1 MFNKFKLKIISA
13 LLIIFIPTGL
23 VTHASQVNDY
33 KAAKPKYVE
42 NEVIVKYKDGSL
54 STDKDKIK
62 YKSYS
67 LDTKQKFN
75 ANNLEVVSL
84 PSGVNVEDAVNEIKK
99 DNNVE
104 SVQPNYIYHLTD
116 VPTDQYFSKEWGLET
131 LNVTSAWNITEG
143 SSDVKIGI
151 LDSGIDINHPD
162 LKDNIWT
169 NSGEVSGNGI
179 DDDKNGFIDDVHGWD
194 FIHNDA
200 KVFNSAEDDV
210 HGTHIAGIIAAE
222 LNGIGAVGVAP
233 KVKIVPLKVLGTNGG
248 DTTDIIK
255 AIDYA
260 KKLGIKIINCS
271 FGGDSYDEALKE
283 AMQNSGILFIAAAG
297 NDGIDTDVSPIYP
310 ACYNIP
316 NIISVAAVDSSGNL
330 ASFSNYGANSIDVAA
345 PGENILSTIPAA
357 LTKSN
362 SYSSAYAYESG
373 TSMATPFVTGIA
385 ALLASNG
392 VNDIQTIRQKIVSG
406 VSQEASL
413 SGKIITGGI
422 ANAYDALGVKAVDR
436 LWGADRYATSEAI
449 VQSGWKASDTVVI
462 ATGEDFPDALSAG
475 TLAKKYNAPLLLS
488 EKDSINSALAS
499 ELNTLNPKKAFIIG
513 GYGAIS
519 KNVETQLNSRN
530 IATTRLMGNNRY
542 ETAVAIANYLGVN
555 GQIIIATGENF
566 PDALSI
572 ASYAAANGI
581 PILLTQRDVLPAE
594 VKGYIDSHNITKT
607 FIIGGT
613 GVIASSL
620 ENMLPNAERLSGSDR
635 YSTNTA
641 VLNRFSNDFDLTNV
655 YFATGENFPDAL
667 AGTALAALTSSPI
680 VLINSTIN
688 KAASDF
694 IAQNSS
700 KIENE
705 IAFGGESITP
715 SSVITEAG
723 K

>member
-1 MFNKFKLKIISA
+1 MLKKFKLKIISV
-13 LLIIFIPTGL
+13 LLIILIPTGL
-23 VTHASQVNDY
+23 VTHASQVNY
-33 KAAKPKYVE
+33 NNTANPKYTE
-42 NEVIVKYKDGSL
+42 NEVIIKYKDNSL
-54 STDKDKIK
+54 NTSKDKIM
-62 YKSYS
+62 YKGYS
-67 LDTKQKFN
+67 LETKQKFN
-75 ANNLEVVSL
+75 SDNLEVVSL
-84 PSGVNVEDAVNEIKK
+84 PQGVSVEVAISEIKK
-99 DNNVE
+99 NNSVE
-104 SVQPNYIYHLTD
+104 SVQPNYIYHFTD
-116 VPTDQYFSKEWGLET
+116 VPNDQYFSKEWGLQT

-169 NSGEVSGNGI
+169 NPGEISGNGI

-200 KVFNSAEDDV
+200 KVFNSTEDDV

-222 LNGIGAVGVAP
+222 INGIGAVGVAP

-283 AMQNSGILFIAAAG
+283 AMQSSGILFIAAAG
-297 NDGIDTDVSPIYP
+297 NDGIDTDISPIYP

-316 NIISVAAVDSSGNL
+316 NVISVAAVDSNGSL

-345 PGENILSTIPAA
+345 PGVSILSTIPAA

-362 SYSSAYAYESG
+362 SYSLAYAYESG

-385 ALLASNG
+385 ALLESKG
-392 VNDIQTIRQKIVSG
+392 VNDIQTIKQKIINGTTEDS
-406 VSQEASL
+406 SL
-413 SGKIITGGI
+413 TDKIITGGI

-436 LWGADRYATSEAI
+436 LWGTDRYATSEAI
-449 VQSGWKASDTVVI
+449 VQSGWKTSDTVVI

-488 EKDSINSALAS
+488 EKDSINSALNN
-499 ELNTLNPKKAFIIG
+499 ELNALSPKKAFIIG

-542 ETAVAIANYLGVN
+542 ETAVSIANYLGSN
-555 GQIIIATGENF
+555 GEIIIATGENF

-572 ASYAAANGI
+572 ASYAAAKGI
-581 PILLTQRDVLPAE
+581 PILLTEKDVLPAA
-594 VKGYIDSHNITKT
+594 VKSYLDSHNITKT

-613 GVIASSL
+613 GVIASPL
-620 ENMLPNAERLSGSDR
+620 EAMLPSA
-635 YSTNTA
+635 
-641 VLNRFSNDFDLTNV
+641 
-655 YFATGENFPDAL
+655 
-667 AGTALAALTSSPI
+667 I
-680 VLINSTIN
+680 W
-688 KAASDF
+688 
-694 IAQNSS
+694 Q
-700 KIENE
+700 
-705 IAFGGESITP
+705 
-715 SSVITEAG
+715 
-723 K
+723 